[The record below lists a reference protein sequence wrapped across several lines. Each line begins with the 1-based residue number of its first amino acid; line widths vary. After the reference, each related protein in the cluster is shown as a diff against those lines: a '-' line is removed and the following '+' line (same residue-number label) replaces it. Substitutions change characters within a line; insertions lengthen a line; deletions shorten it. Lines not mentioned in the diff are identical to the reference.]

1 MAKFKPA
8 EAAKSLTNGITLVER
23 GSEFKWVE
31 FNEIEPSLKNGFTI
45 ANDVKASIYEKLKK
59 KRGSAKKNK

>member
-45 ANDVKASIYEKLKK
+45 SNDVKASIYEKLKK